1 MLPTTAAADA
11 MQQPQIFISYRRDDA
26 AGYARAVNDELARC
40 FGAER
45 VFIDVDDI
53 NAGQPFSEVIQR
65 SVGDSAVLLALIGK
79 RWRGDRDGAGPR
91 IFEADD
97 FVRQEVAAG
106 LAKGLRVIPVLLD
119 GVPMPDAAHLPPD
132 LGALAGR
139 NALELDNTRFAA
151 DMARLVR
158 EVRGALGKDAPPPPT
173 ERAASRT
180 RWWIAAAVVV
190 AAAAIVALWPSQRS
204 PAPVSPSRVEQQ
216 APVPAIRAQVNGDW
230 QADVTYDWDNARFSE
245 RFTFAGEADELHGSA
260 SFLRVARGVLEG
272 RVDAAGVSFITRTS
286 ESSGGDGGAALV
298 VHRYRGRLAGDEL
311 RFVMQ
316 TEGGSSAHLPV
327 EFVARRVASAGPPAS
342 R

>member
-1 MLPTTAAADA
+1 

-26 AGYARAVNDELARC
+26 AGYARAINDELVRC

-53 NAGQPFSEVIQR
+53 NAGQPFSEIIQR

-79 RWRGDRDGAGPR
+79 RWRGERDGAAPR
-91 IFEADD
+91 IFEAGD

-119 GVPMPDAAHLPPD
+119 GVPMPDPAHLPPD
-132 LGALAGR
+132 LSALAGR

-151 DMARLVR
+151 DMAHLVR
-158 EVRGALGKDAPPPPT
+158 EVRGALGEDAAPPAT
-173 ERAASRT
+173 ARAASRT
-180 RWWIAAAVVV
+180 RWWITAAVVV
-190 AAAAIVALWPSQRS
+190 AVAAIGALWQSQRS
-204 PAPVSPSRVEQQ
+204 PAPVSPSRVEP
-216 APVPAIRAQVNGDW
+216 APVPAARAQVNGEW

-272 RVDAAGVSFITRTS
+272 RVDAAGVVFVTRTS
-286 ESSGGDGGAALV
+286 ESSGGGDGGAAV

-316 TEGGSSAHLPV
+316 TEGGSSAHVPI

>member
-1 MLPTTAAADA
+1 

-26 AGYARAVNDELARC
+26 AGYARAINDELARS

-53 NAGQPFSEVIQR
+53 NAGQPFSEIIQR

-79 RWRGDRDGAGPR
+79 RWRGERDGAGPR
-91 IFEADD
+91 IFEAGD

-119 GVPMPDAAHLPPD
+119 GVPMPDPAQLPPD

-151 DMARLVR
+151 DMAHLVR
-158 EVRGALGKDAPPPPT
+158 EVRGALGEEAAPPPTASAP
-173 ERAASRT
+173 SRT
-180 RWWIAAAVVV
+180 GWWIAAAVVV
-190 AAAAIVALWPSQRS
+190 VAVAIGTLGQSQRS
-204 PAPVSPSRVEQQ
+204 PAHATVSPARVEP
-216 APVPAIRAQVNGDW
+216 APVPAARAQVNGDW

-245 RFTFAGEADELHGSA
+245 RFKFAGDVDALHGSA
-260 SFLRVARGVLEG
+260 SFLGVARGVLEG
-272 RVDAAGVSFITRTS
+272 RVDGAGVVFVTRTS
-286 ESSGGDGGAALV
+286 EMSGSGDSATAV

-316 TEGGSSAHLPV
+316 TEGGSSAHVPI
-327 EFVARRVASAGPPAS
+327 EFVARRVAGAAPPAS

>member
-1 MLPTTAAADA
+1 MLPAHRLAADA

-26 AGYARAVNDELARC
+26 AGYARAVHEELVRS

-79 RWRGDRDGAGPR
+79 RWRGERDGAAPR
-91 IFEADD
+91 LFEADD

-106 LAKGLRVIPVLLD
+106 LAKGLRVVPVLLD
-119 GVPMPDAAHLPPD
+119 GVAMPDPAQLPRD
-132 LGALAGR
+132 LAALAGR

-151 DMARLVR
+151 DMAHLVR
-158 EVRGALGKDAPPPPT
+158 EVRGALGETPAPAAPT
-173 ERAASRT
+173 ARAASRSP
-180 RWWIAAAVVV
+180 WWIAAVVV
-190 AAAAIVALWPSQRS
+190 AGGAIGALWPGRRS
-204 PAPVSPSRVEQQ
+204 TPPASLPPRVETAPVVAAR
-216 APVPAIRAQVNGDW
+216 APVDGDW
-230 QADVTYDWDNARFSE
+230 QADVTYDWENARFSE
-245 RFTFAGEADELHGSA
+245 RFTFAGAADELHGSA
-260 SFLRVARGVLEG
+260 SFLGVARGVLEG
-272 RVDAAGVSFITRTS
+272 RVDATGISFVTRTS
-286 ESSGGDGGAALV
+286 ESSGDGSAAT

-316 TEGGSSAHLPV
+316 TEGSSSSHVPV
-327 EFVARRVASAGPPAS
+327 EFVARRVASAASPAS